1 MSAGCGC
8 ASSNN
13 RSSLSTNPGPGDR
26 PLCALGLARAIRDGH
41 PLRCRFCQHRGA
53 KHSVSSG
60 PMIGVAIISTMTMLS
75 IESSRRRCPRDHGCH
90 TSVIRDQGCSQRRC
104 NLRQVSAHIVRRACF
119 RSFGQF
125 IRRIGHSRRTPALYL
140 TSTAKYRVCGG
151 AVVIGD
157 QRTAVDLGPAARL
170 QFEPLTRNR
179 HGHLP
184 VLLLFRETDPQLG
197 KC

>member
-1 MSAGCGC
+1 
-8 ASSNN
+8 
-13 RSSLSTNPGPGDR
+13 
-26 PLCALGLARAIRDGH
+26 
-41 PLRCRFCQHRGA
+41 
-53 KHSVSSG
+53 
-60 PMIGVAIISTMTMLS
+60 MLS
-75 IESSRRRCPRDHGCH
+75 SDPSPRFVPAPPLAPI
-90 TSVIRDQGCSQRRC
+90 SLVIVA
-104 NLRQVSAHIVRRACF
+104 LVSPEPPLVMLPLADAAAPHCF